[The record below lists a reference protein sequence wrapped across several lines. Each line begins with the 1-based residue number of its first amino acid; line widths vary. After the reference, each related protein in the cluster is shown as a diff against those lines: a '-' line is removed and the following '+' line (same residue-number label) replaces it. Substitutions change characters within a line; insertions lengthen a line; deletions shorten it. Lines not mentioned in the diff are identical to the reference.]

1 MKINS
6 QTLNKNTARY
16 AILENPTWLLLATG
30 ILIGFN
36 FPLSKLATQ
45 AGIPVFSWIMLNAL
59 GAAAAL
65 LPALILKGR
74 LFIPRGQTLRYTL
87 IAGPLT
93 FAGPNLLLFLVVP
106 HVGAGYVGIMYALS
120 PVFTLALAL
129 LLRMQALAR
138 LSTIGIAIGFAGA
151 LGVSLSRG
159 VSAASPPEYWLL
171 IALLIPLMLASGNIY
186 RTLDWPDNAPLGLLV
201 FWSNAFAFLAYL
213 LLLLVSNGIS
223 ALPAFA
229 NAPWLVAGQLILS
242 GMTAPLAFRLQR
254 FGGPVIL
261 SQLGYVAAAS
271 GLIVSTSL
279 LGERY
284 PMLTWLSA
292 AVIAMGIAV
301 TFYAN
306 TTNKRSGVPPT
317 PASQKA
323 AP

>member
-1 MKINS
+1 MTI
-6 QTLNKNTARY
+6 KNQILGKNRARLP
-16 AILENPTWLLLATG
+16 ILENPTSLLLVSG
-30 ILIGFN
+30 LLIGFN

-45 AGIPVFSWIMLNAL
+45 AGIPAFSWIMLNAL

-65 LPALILKGR
+65 LPALILKGTF
-74 LFIPRGQTLRYTL
+74 FIPRGQTLRYTL
-87 IAGPLT
+87 IAGPIT

-106 HVGAGYVGIMYALS
+106 HVGAGYAGIMYALS

-129 LLRMQALAR
+129 LLRMQALAL
-138 LSTIGIAIGFAGA
+138 LSTLGIAIGLAGA

-171 IALLIPLMLASGNIY
+171 LALLIPLMLASGNIY
-186 RTLDWPDNAPLGLLV
+186 RTLDWPANTPLGLLV
-201 FWSNAFAFLAYL
+201 FWSNAFACLTYL
-213 LLLLVSNGIS
+213 LLLLASSDIS
-223 ALPAFA
+223 DLSSLTS
-229 NAPWLVAGQLILS
+229 APWLVAGQLMLS
-242 GMTAPLAFRLQR
+242 GMTAPLTFRLQR

-271 GLIVSTSL
+271 GLIASTSL

-284 PMLTWLSA
+284 PLLTWLSA

-306 TTNKRSGVPPT
+306 TTSKRSATVPTQSSKEVSP
-317 PASQKA
+317 
-323 AP
+323 